1 MTIDEFLD
9 ARIAEDE
16 AAAEAAIDGHFE
28 ASFPW
33 TDVDVL
39 RHIERWSSARVLTE
53 CAAKRAIVRQLKSA
67 MDDPWTY
74 EFMARDLAEETLFM
88 MARPWAEHPDFS
100 PAWTV

>member
-1 MTIDEFLD
+1 
-9 ARIAEDE
+9 
-16 AAAEAAIDGHFE
+16 
-28 ASFPW
+28 
-33 TDVDVL
+33 
-39 RHIERWSSARVLTE
+39 
-53 CAAKRAIVRQLKSA
+53 